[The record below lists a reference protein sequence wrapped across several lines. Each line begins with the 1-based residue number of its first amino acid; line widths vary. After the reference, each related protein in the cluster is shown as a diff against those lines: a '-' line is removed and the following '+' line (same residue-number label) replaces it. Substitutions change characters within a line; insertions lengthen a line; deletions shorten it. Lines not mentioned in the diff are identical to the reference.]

1 MSVVDPAAA
10 ISAGRGWR
18 RGLRDFRHPRLWR
31 GVGWFGIALLLV
43 LSLVRPPA
51 VEMPVEDADK
61 LGHFLAYFVL
71 TGWYG
76 QLFAA
81 RRDFL
86 KRAAGFVVLGA
97 VIEGLQWFTG
107 YRTADWRDEVA
118 NSTGIATAVL
128 VTRWAVLGEL
138 LWRFERRFLH

>member
-1 MSVVDPAAA
+1 MSAIDPTLQPTPE
-10 ISAGRGWR
+10 RGWR
-18 RGLRDFRHPRLWR
+18 GGLRAFRRPLLWR
-31 GVGWFGIALLLV
+31 AVGWFGIALLLT
-43 LSLVRPPA
+43 LSLVRPPS
-51 VEMPVEDADK
+51 VEMPVDNADK

-97 VIEGLQWFTG
+97 LIEVLQSFTG
-107 YRTADWRDEVA
+107 YRTADWRDEIA
-118 NSTGIATAVL
+118 NTSGIAAAVL
-128 VTRWAVLGEL
+128 ATRWAVLGEAL
-138 LWRFERRFLH
+138 LRFERRFL